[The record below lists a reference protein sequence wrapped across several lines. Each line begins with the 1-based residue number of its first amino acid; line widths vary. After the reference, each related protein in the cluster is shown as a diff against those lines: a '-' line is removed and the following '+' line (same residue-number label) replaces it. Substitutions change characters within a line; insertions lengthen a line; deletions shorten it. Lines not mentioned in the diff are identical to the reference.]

1 MLKSYWNLR
10 VRNMETSKKFVVI
23 RASFFTSLDIPIYLK
38 KFVEYLLYV
47 STVCYKTNISPE
59 LIA

>member
-23 RASFFTSLDIPIYLK
+23 RARFFTSLDIPIYLK

-47 STVCYKTNISPE
+47 STIS
-59 LIA
+59 LL